1 MYPQMQLHIG
11 YSHHF
16 KTCPVFNLFKHTLT
30 PQIPGNYQFFFCL
43 CSFDFSRFLYNW
55 NHKYIG
61 FSDWLLSFS
70 DMHLTVDSY
79 LLWLSES
86 ESESCSVMSDSLW
99 PHGLYGQSN
108 SPGQNTG
115 MGSLSLFQGIFPT
128 QGLKPG
134 LPHCR
139 QILYQL
145 SHQGNPRILEWVAYL
160 FSSGSSWPRNWTWV
174 SSIAGGFFTN
184 WATRKSQENWSG

>member
-1 MYPQMQLHIG
+1 MDNIMYPQLQLHIG

-115 MGSLSLFQGIFPT
+115 MGSLSLLRGIFPS
-128 QGLKPG
+128 QGSNPG
-134 LPHCR
+134 LLHC
-139 QILYQL
+139 
-145 SHQGNPRILEWVAYL
+145 G
-160 FSSGSSWPRNWTWV
+160 
-174 SSIAGGFFTN
+174 
-184 WATRKSQENWSG
+184 